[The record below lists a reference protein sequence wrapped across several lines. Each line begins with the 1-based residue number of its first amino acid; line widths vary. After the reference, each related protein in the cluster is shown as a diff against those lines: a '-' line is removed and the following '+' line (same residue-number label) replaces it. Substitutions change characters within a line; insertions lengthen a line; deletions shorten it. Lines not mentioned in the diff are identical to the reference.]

1 MDREPKPVGKNCL
14 VEAYFTRKE
23 MTGLILISGPTNMD
37 TLWELEPILE
47 PTHSLV
53 VQLEECFP
61 NQFHQPKSV
70 SVIDLGRTQETPK
83 DLNTRLHS

>member
-1 MDREPKPVGKNCL
+1 MEREPKPVGKNCL

-53 VQLEECFP
+53 VQPTYFLKGM
-61 NQFHQPKSV
+61 KS
-70 SVIDLGRTQETPK
+70 LNYPRGRDGCIPPPLQGC
-83 DLNTRLHS
+83 R

>member
-53 VQLEECFP
+53 VQPTYFLKGMKSLTTRGAEMAVSPPPSRVVARRQPCF
-61 NQFHQPKSV
+61 
-70 SVIDLGRTQETPK
+70 
-83 DLNTRLHS
+83 